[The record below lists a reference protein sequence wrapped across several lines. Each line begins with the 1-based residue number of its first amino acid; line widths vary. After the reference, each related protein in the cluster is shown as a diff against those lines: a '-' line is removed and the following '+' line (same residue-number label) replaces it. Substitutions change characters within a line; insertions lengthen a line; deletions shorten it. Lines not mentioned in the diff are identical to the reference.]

1 MNLQTVGADMDRPE
15 GNEDDQRPGDFTS
28 FGARLLRHARQKAVK
43 MSPAQHPDEPR
54 PFAMAAN
61 ASMAEVRKVV
71 GELPEDK
78 RVDALLSMMLGIIMN
93 DLYLYADT
101 ARG

>member
-1 MNLQTVGADMDRPE
+1 MSRQAAGADMDRPE
-15 GNEDDQRPGDFTS
+15 GNDDDQRPGDFTS
-28 FGARLLRHARQKAVK
+28 FGARLLRQARQKAVK
-43 MSPAQHPDEPR
+43 LSPARHSDEPH

-61 ASMAEVRKVV
+61 ASMDEVRKVL

-78 RVDALLSMMLGIIMN
+78 HVEALLSMMLGIIMN